1 MNLLHIG
8 LSFNY
13 SRYTA
18 TASIILCPKE
28 TLHNEEEGAS
38 WNHRG
43 KDTAAFGGG
52 PVEADVGVTC
62 SNWISCSATPHGL
75 AATSAYR
82 VVWLELMVAR
92 PTAPLVRRR
101 VVVVVVRSSHMR
113 ASAGL
118 SVAEGRNVLQPLVRG
133 GKQPPRCSAALVQ
146 LRLSRNGAPPSSAS
160 LVDALGNRVLQSAG
174 GRSLSSGA
182 EQPPSPGCLSWGQG

>member
-1 MNLLHIG
+1 MNLLHLG

-28 TLHNEEEGAS
+28 TLHNEEECAS
-38 WNHRG
+38 WNHGG

-52 PVEADVGVTC
+52 PVEADVCVTC
-62 SNWISCSATPHGL
+62 SKWISCSATPHGL
-75 AATSAYR
+75 VATSAYR

-92 PTAPLVRRR
+92 PTDPLVRRR
-101 VVVVVVRSSHMR
+101 VVVVVARSSHMR

-118 SVAEGRNVLQPLVRG
+118 SVAEGRHVLQPLVRG
-133 GKQPPRCSAALVQ
+133 GKQPPRCWAALVQ
-146 LRLSRNGAPPSSAS
+146 LRLPRNGAPPSSAS
-160 LVDALGNRVLQSAG
+160 PADALGNRVLQSAG
-174 GRSLSSGA
+174 GRSPSSVA
-182 EQPPSPGCLSWGQG
+182 EQPPSPGCLSWGQE